1 MLDINILNKAKNILA
16 TKILSSKGFAVR
28 EFLVVLS
35 IICIF
40 SAIGAMGL
48 MGFKEKACIT
58 IVRYDLKKLFE
69 AEQIYY
75 GEYDTFKGSAGD
87 VISNDPAISS
97 TFKLDGFSPSINT
110 SITITEE
117 DPFTAV
123 GRNEE
128 VEITYT
134 YNLQTNIITERY

>member
-1 MLDINILNKAKNILA
+1 MLDRNIFNKSKNTLA

-35 IICIF
+35 VICIF

-48 MGFKEKACIT
+48 MEFKKKACIT

-75 GEYDTFKGSAGD
+75 GNYDTFKGSVGD
-87 VISNDPAISS
+87 VISNDPTISS
-97 TFKLDGFSPSINT
+97 TFKLDGFSPSLNT
-110 SITITEE
+110 SITITDE
-117 DPFTAV
+117 DPFTAI
-123 GRNEE
+123 GRNEG
-128 VEITYT
+128 IKLIFR
-134 YNLQTNIITERY
+134 YNLETNTLTERQ

>member
-1 MLDINILNKAKNILA
+1 MLDMNILNKAKNIPA

-35 IICIF
+35 IICTF
-40 SAIGAMGL
+40 SIIGAMGL
-48 MGFKEKACIT
+48 MDFKEKACIT

-69 AEQIYY
+69 LEQLYY
-75 GEYDTFKGSAGD
+75 GNYDTFKGSVGD
-87 VISNDPAISS
+87 VISNDPTISS

-123 GRNEE
+123 GRNEG
-128 VEITYT
+128 IKLIFT
-134 YNLQTNIITERY
+134 YNLETNTLTER